1 MRSLCPV
8 EHGTASDGGQCDHR
22 NNDERQ
28 ISLHRLPAESEKF
41 RRNESVVKCAKQP
54 DSLRRS
60 HEGSSE
66 IKESCAINDEIRMT
80 NEETPS
86 PKDVRHCVIL
96 NPFVLRHY

>member
-28 ISLHRLPAESEKF
+28 ISLHRLPEESEKF

-60 HEGSSE
+60 HEGC
-66 IKESCAINDEIRMT
+66 KRD
-80 NEETPS
+80 
-86 PKDVRHCVIL
+86 
-96 NPFVLRHY
+96 